1 MFSVKSQRRLKVTC
15 FITSV
20 WISRPCLECPKL
32 PRSPPYLRLINLR
45 AEQTPGIATL
55 ELYTTLHRPMDRD
68 NRVPMKMGEF
78 SVMDTEFDN
87 IRDRWVDEIMFS
99 SLWVI
104 VQVWLRDEED
114 GGGDE
119 QVPERADQQTGWHLQ
134 EDIHQ
139 VTSGNY
145 CSEHSASRSYSNKR
159 KSVVATFLVHQ
170 SFYD

>member
-1 MFSVKSQRRLKVTC
+1 
-15 FITSV
+15 
-20 WISRPCLECPKL
+20 
-32 PRSPPYLRLINLR
+32 
-45 AEQTPGIATL
+45 
-55 ELYTTLHRPMDRD
+55 MDRD

-87 IRDRWVDEIMFS
+87 IRDRCVDEIMFS

-119 QVPERADQQTGWHLQ
+119 QVPERADQQTGGHLQ

-139 VTSGNY
+139 VNRRVVITSNTRQA
-145 CSEHSASRSYSNKR
+145 ASTLIKENP
-159 KSVVATFLVHQ
+159 
-170 SFYD
+170 

>member
-1 MFSVKSQRRLKVTC
+1 
-15 FITSV
+15 
-20 WISRPCLECPKL
+20 
-32 PRSPPYLRLINLR
+32 
-45 AEQTPGIATL
+45 
-55 ELYTTLHRPMDRD
+55 MDRD

-87 IRDRWVDEIMFS
+87 IRDRWVDKIMFS

-139 VTSGNY
+139 VTRRVVINTRQA
-145 CSEHSASRSYSNKR
+145 ASTLKKENP
-159 KSVVATFLVHQ
+159 
-170 SFYD
+170 

>member
-1 MFSVKSQRRLKVTC
+1 
-15 FITSV
+15 
-20 WISRPCLECPKL
+20 
-32 PRSPPYLRLINLR
+32 
-45 AEQTPGIATL
+45 
-55 ELYTTLHRPMDRD
+55 MDRD

-99 SLWVI
+99 RLWVI

-139 VTSGNY
+139 VTRENVIALNTRQAAPTLTK
-145 CSEHSASRSYSNKR
+145 ENP
-159 KSVVATFLVHQ
+159 
-170 SFYD
+170 

>member
-1 MFSVKSQRRLKVTC
+1 
-15 FITSV
+15 
-20 WISRPCLECPKL
+20 
-32 PRSPPYLRLINLR
+32 
-45 AEQTPGIATL
+45 
-55 ELYTTLHRPMDRD
+55 MDRD

-139 VTSGNY
+139 VPEETIALNTRQA
-145 CSEHSASRSYSNKR
+145 ASTLTKENP
-159 KSVVATFLVHQ
+159 
-170 SFYD
+170 

>member
-1 MFSVKSQRRLKVTC
+1 
-15 FITSV
+15 
-20 WISRPCLECPKL
+20 
-32 PRSPPYLRLINLR
+32 
-45 AEQTPGIATL
+45 
-55 ELYTTLHRPMDRD
+55 MDRD

-99 SLWVI
+99 RLWVI

-139 VTSGNY
+139 VTRRVVINTRQA
-145 CSEHSASRSYSNKR
+145 ASTLIKENP
-159 KSVVATFLVHQ
+159 
-170 SFYD
+170 

>member
-1 MFSVKSQRRLKVTC
+1 
-15 FITSV
+15 
-20 WISRPCLECPKL
+20 
-32 PRSPPYLRLINLR
+32 
-45 AEQTPGIATL
+45 
-55 ELYTTLHRPMDRD
+55 MDRD

-99 SLWVI
+99 RLWVI

-119 QVPERADQQTGWHLQ
+119 QVPERADQQTGRHLQ

-139 VTSGNY
+139 VTRRVVINTRQA
-145 CSEHSASRSYSNKR
+145 ASTLIKENP
-159 KSVVATFLVHQ
+159 
-170 SFYD
+170 

>member
-1 MFSVKSQRRLKVTC
+1 
-15 FITSV
+15 
-20 WISRPCLECPKL
+20 
-32 PRSPPYLRLINLR
+32 
-45 AEQTPGIATL
+45 
-55 ELYTTLHRPMDRD
+55 MDRD

-87 IRDRWVDEIMFS
+87 IRDRWVDEIIFRI
-99 SLWVI
+99 LWVVDVI

-139 VTSGNY
+139 VNRRVVITSNTRQA
-145 CSEHSASRSYSNKR
+145 ASTLIKENP
-159 KSVVATFLVHQ
+159 
-170 SFYD
+170 